1 MAGTIQCG
9 RRGRKDFGKMP
20 NEDAVMEA
28 LRRAGVGRGDY
39 MFPCPSTP
47 GDMRSPE
54 MCEKY
59 KGGPSGIMTIMP
71 PGLPKMGKSLVLW
84 FLYCA
89 AVGVFVAYLTGRTLM
104 IVFGIFVGV
113 LAIQMLATGEPKP
126 TANDSRARSWLLIA
140 AGLSTGL
147 LAGLLGSGGVLIV
160 PSLVLLGG
168 VAIHRAIA
176 TSLPVIYAIS
186 VAAISSH
193 LLAGQTV
200 PMIVAAWFVAGASMM
215 AASCRPSIRVP
226 SASPPSPTEA
236 AACSSAVT
244 RARCAS
250 GASPTPP
257 ASSSCRRTTSR

>member
-1 MAGTIQCG
+1 MPTVIAAVCG
-9 RRGRKDFGKMP
+9 ALFGI
-20 NEDAVMEA
+20 AFG
-28 LRRAGVGRGDY
+28 LTGVGSIFAVPLLVYALGLPPHQAVCVAMVAVNVLALVSSVQRLKAREVAVGDGLR
-39 MFPCPSTP
+39 MAV
-47 GDMRSPE
+47 
-54 MCEKY
+54 
-59 KGGPSGIMTIMP
+59 
-71 PGLPKMGKSLVLW
+71 PGLLGAPLGAW
-84 FLYCA
+84 I
-89 AVGVFVAYLTGRTLM
+89 GTYLTGRTLM

-160 PSLVLLGG
+160 PSLALLGG

-200 PMIVAAWFVAGASMM
+200 PMIVAAWFVAGG
-215 AASCRPSIRVP
+215 
-226 SASPPSPTEA
+226 
-236 AACSSAVT
+236 AVGLF
-244 RARCAS
+244 AGKAL
-250 GASPTPP
+250 GQKLPGPLMQKVFAF
-257 ASSSCRRTTSR
+257 ALLAVGVFILLRTLL

>member
-1 MAGTIQCG
+1 MPTVIAAVCG
-9 RRGRKDFGKMP
+9 ALFGI
-20 NEDAVMEA
+20 AFG
-28 LRRAGVGRGDY
+28 LTGVGSIFAVPLLVYALGLPPHQAVCVAMVAVNVLALVSSVQRLKAREVAVGDGLR
-39 MFPCPSTP
+39 MAV
-47 GDMRSPE
+47 
-54 MCEKY
+54 
-59 KGGPSGIMTIMP
+59 
-71 PGLPKMGKSLVLW
+71 PGLLGAPLGAW
-84 FLYCA
+84 I
-89 AVGVFVAYLTGRTLM
+89 GTYLTGRTLM

-200 PMIVAAWFVAGASMM
+200 PMIVAAWFVAGG
-215 AASCRPSIRVP
+215 
-226 SASPPSPTEA
+226 
-236 AACSSAVT
+236 AVGLF
-244 RARCAS
+244 AGKAL
-250 GASPTPP
+250 GQKLPGPLMQKVFAF
-257 ASSSCRRTTSR
+257 ALLAVGVFILLRTLL